1 MVSPYDYRTEETRKK
16 ILGIGNHISQTN
28 IISQQKETSASI

>member
-16 ILGIGNHISQTN
+16 ILEIENHISQTN
-28 IISQQKETSASI
+28 IISQQKENSTSI